1 MIIDTRDDRRLEVE
15 VTTDGRLFLCVEEM
29 YGSCET
35 IILDKDETIRLQS
48 FLTEIVGE
56 MRCVSQQPA

>member
-1 MIIDTRDDRRLEVE
+1 MIIDTHDDRRLEVE
-15 VTTDGRLFLCVEEM
+15 VTTDGRLLICVEEM

-56 MRCVSQQPA
+56 MRCVSQQPV